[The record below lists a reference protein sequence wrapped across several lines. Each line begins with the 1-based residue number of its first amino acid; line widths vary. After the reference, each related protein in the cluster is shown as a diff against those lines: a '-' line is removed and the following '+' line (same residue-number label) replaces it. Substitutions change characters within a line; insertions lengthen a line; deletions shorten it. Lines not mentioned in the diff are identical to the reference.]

1 MEGIGAAVRRPR
13 GIPAPAGGMSSG
25 DAPPISLLVLQKEKR
40 AVHGPKRKNA
50 TAGRSAQAQPSCRRR
65 GWARGSLGY
74 TLRRFSLP
82 LAWWLMGLLQRADED
97 IGPYGNAESHSP
109 AVGADAHI
117 RPLVQTPTTARV
129 ARSEAERAEREAG
142 QMRSCTPTNHRTRAA
157 GIRHQACTA
166 PRRARRTVPVNPQA
180 PCTGAR
186 QSAFFSYTG
195 RGAFSFWARPK
206 REWGAHPPVETAPL
220 REQPPWPLFSGRKR
234 KRTAFRRS
242 KRPLM
247 PGDGPS
253 DTHPSA
259 AASPHGCRS
268 GWTRCPHG
276 PASPEW
282 SAGPHR
288 SPADGRRRSGAG
300 CGA

>member
-129 ARSEAERAEREAG
+129 ARSEAERAEGGTSGTLVAEEILGALQRETVKEALVKCVLAP
-142 QMRSCTPTNHRTRAA
+142 RPT
-157 GIRHQACTA
+157 TA
-166 PRRARRTVPVNPQA
+166 PAPRESAIKPVPHHAA
-180 PCTGAR
+180 PVG
-186 QSAFFSYTG
+186 QS
-195 RGAFSFWARPK
+195 P
-206 REWGAHPPVETAPL
+206 
-220 REQPPWPLFSGRKR
+220 
-234 KRTAFRRS
+234 
-242 KRPLM
+242 
-247 PGDGPS
+247 
-253 DTHPSA
+253 
-259 AASPHGCRS
+259 
-268 GWTRCPHG
+268 
-276 PASPEW
+276 
-282 SAGPHR
+282 
-288 SPADGRRRSGAG
+288 
-300 CGA
+300 

>member
-166 PRRARRTVPVNPQA
+166 PRRARRTVPVNPQLH
-180 PCTGAR
+180 R
-186 QSAFFSYTG
+186 SA
-195 RGAFSFWARPK
+195 
-206 REWGAHPPVETAPL
+206 
-220 REQPPWPLFSGRKR
+220 
-234 KRTAFRRS
+234 S
-242 KRPLM
+242 KRLFLLHRARRVLFLGKTKKRM
-247 PGDGPS
+247 GG
-253 DTHPSA
+253 
-259 AASPHGCRS
+259 ASPRGNGPPAGAAPVAAVQRQEKKTDRLS
-268 GWTRCPHG
+268 AVQTPPYARGW
-276 PASPEW
+276 AF
-282 SAGPHR
+282 
-288 SPADGRRRSGAG
+288 
-300 CGA
+300 

>member
-180 PCTGAR
+180 PSHADPRRARRATAPERVKAPFSLTPGAAR
-186 QSAFFSYTG
+186 SLFGQDQKENGG
-195 RGAFSFWARPK
+195 RIPRGN
-206 REWGAHPPVETAPL
+206 GPL
-220 REQPPWPLFSGRKR
+220 REQPRW
-234 KRTAFRRS
+234 
-242 KRPLM
+242 
-247 PGDGPS
+247 
-253 DTHPSA
+253 
-259 AASPHGCRS
+259 
-268 GWTRCPHG
+268 
-276 PASPEW
+276 
-282 SAGPHR
+282 GPHR
-288 SPADGRRRSGAG
+288 PTRFPCCASLENLLYCYSM
-300 CGA
+300 

>member
-180 PCTGAR
+180 PSHADPLHR
-186 QSAFFSYTG
+186 SA
-195 RGAFSFWARPK
+195 
-206 REWGAHPPVETAPL
+206 
-220 REQPPWPLFSGRKR
+220 
-234 KRTAFRRS
+234 S
-242 KRPLM
+242 KRLFLLHRARRVLFLGKTKKRM
-247 PGDGPS
+247 GG
-253 DTHPSA
+253 
-259 AASPHGCRS
+259 ASPRGNGPPAGAAPVAAVQRQEKKTDRLS
-268 GWTRCPHG
+268 AVQTPPYARGW
-276 PASPEW
+276 AF
-282 SAGPHR
+282 
-288 SPADGRRRSGAG
+288 
-300 CGA
+300 

>member
-1 MEGIGAAVRRPR
+1 MGKFLD
-13 GIPAPAGGMSSG
+13 AGGSG
-25 DAPPISLLVLQKEKR
+25 GRPIGRGNDSHADGWADAPPIVVVAKSAQLRFRLR
-40 AVHGPKRKNA
+40 RKLRPLPCSSSPHR
-50 TAGRSAQAQPSCRRR
+50 AGRGGGPFRSCQKRNGPCTVQREKTLRRVGLR
-65 GWARGSLGY
+65 KRSPPAAGGGWLAVPCGSQRRKRVALWARGSLGY

-180 PCTGAR
+180 PSHADPRRAR
-186 QSAFFSYTG
+186 RA
-195 RGAFSFWARPK
+195 
-206 REWGAHPPVETAPL
+206 TAPERVKAPFSL
-220 REQPPWPLFSGRKR
+220 TPKTDRLSAVQTPPYARGW
-234 KRTAFRRS
+234 AF
-242 KRPLM
+242 
-247 PGDGPS
+247 
-253 DTHPSA
+253 
-259 AASPHGCRS
+259 
-268 GWTRCPHG
+268 
-276 PASPEW
+276 
-282 SAGPHR
+282 
-288 SPADGRRRSGAG
+288 
-300 CGA
+300 